1 MNQQEEKQKK
11 ILDNLKAKEAQR
23 LKNLAEEISKIERDS
38 QIALEQKA
46 KDEIEKE
53 ILLIETRREK
63 KEKETAL
70 AFKRI
75 EEKER
80 EKREEADRE
89 WKRRVDLE
97 EDNLRKREKKFDEEQ
112 IKKEEAIMMLDKKQ
126 DDEEKNRK
134 KQWEKEHNNEV
145 HTQHANK
152 EASREKDLLFF
163 NKKNPIFNSPTNFQK
178 TTKRRPDLL
187 LDLSGL

>member
-1 MNQQEEKQKK
+1 MKLEEK
-11 ILDNLKAKEAQR
+11 
-23 LKNLAEEISKIERDS
+23 
-38 QIALEQKA
+38 
-46 KDEIEKE
+46 
-53 ILLIETRREK
+53 K

-163 NKKNPIFNSPTNFQK
+163 NKKNPIFNSPTNFQYLHK
-178 TTKRRPDLL
+178 TYTDCS
-187 LDLSGL
+187 LDLSGLLKISL